1 MPYYRRKS
9 LTIEGNPLLYD
20 NTPYNRK
27 KSLTISKH
35 KHNLQLTKI
44 TNIGKYALACTGIP
58 ILKNTCSRAG
68 ENIILNTLN
77 VTSDMGMVLSP
88 A

>member
-1 MPYYRRKS
+1 MEGNPLILEEIPYYITTS
-9 LTIEGNPLLYD
+9 LTIERNPLLYQ
-20 NTPYNRK
+20 R
-27 KSLTISKH
+27 H
-35 KHNLQLTKI
+35 KHNLQPTKI
-44 TNIGKYALACTGIP
+44 TNMGKYALACTGIHM
-58 ILKNTCSRAG
+58 LKNTCSRAG

>member
-1 MPYYRRKS
+1 M
-9 LTIEGNPLLYD
+9 
-20 NTPYNRK
+20 
-27 KSLTISKH
+27 H

-44 TNIGKYALACTGIP
+44 TNIGKYVLARTGIR
-58 ILKNTCSRAG
+58 ILKKQNACSRAG

-88 A
+88 AREHYFDN